1 MAFEKE
7 IVTKSPFC
15 ILFTEPF
22 DRAICIRGGQWL
34 GYSIRGCGD
43 EQRYHPTK
51 VTRCS
56 CDAVDTGGTGHGVRL
71 APRTAF
77 DERMFRGDQ
86 AYARN

>member
-1 MAFEKE
+1 M
-7 IVTKSPFC
+7 VTFGDKRII
-15 ILFTEPF
+15 ILPA
-22 DRAICIRGGQWL
+22 RGGKPGGGQWPL
-34 GYSIRGCGD
+34 GYSIKGFGD
-43 EQRYHPTK
+43 EQRHHPTK

-56 CDAVDTGGTGHGVRL
+56 RDAVDRGGTGHGVRL